1 MRYKDEIYEHQSDS
15 KKDETFNP
23 QLVDFRTIKKTKS
36 ISQSDSSKNLMKE
49 GSFKTWSNERRE
61 KNKL

>member
-49 GSFKTWSNERRE
+49 GSFKT
-61 KNKL
+61 